1 MVEVCEASAAAVAE
15 AFCEPSEFHSAV
27 CPLLARSHIAISVVG
42 CCKVVGFPTIPLYM
56 VRRGATDP
64 PGNAA
69 DVRRSQGVTRL
80 EAASPRKG
88 PVLPWGGE
96 TSCLAASDANG

>member
-1 MVEVCEASAAAVAE
+1 MPFAAARPVTYCNKCSGVLQGSGIPYDSALHG
-15 AFCEPSEFHSAV
+15 PS
-27 CPLLARSHIAISVVG
+27 RSDG
-42 CCKVVGFPTIPLYM
+42 
-56 VRRGATDP
+56 P